1 MMRYKERITNHVEY
15 VENNLNILK
24 KDILANRTNQQ
35 DSLKKIEDMI
45 RQVEYLSNLIEL
57 EQ

>member
-24 KDILANRTNQQ
+24 KDILANRTNPE
-35 DSLKKIEDMI
+35 DSLKKLDDMI

>member
-1 MMRYKERITNHVEY
+1 MMRYKERITNY
-15 VENNLNILK
+15 VDYLEDKLNILL
-24 KDILANRTNQQ
+24 KDVQANRVNQQ
-35 DSLKKIEDMI
+35 EMVNRINDMI